1 MKKTIFFIAFLIVCF
16 SAFSQNNNEQLELVI
31 ENDKLVLVDKY
42 YTSGLFLTY
51 KKDLQNNFIFKK
63 QQDKKLQLNIVLGNQ
78 TYTPSNLTSIDTRDF
93 DRPYAGWFFV
103 KTEIGKIN
111 KNSALFIG
119 IETGITGEESLSGK
133 LQNWFHETL
142 NIPSATWIQ
151 EIEFKFLVNL
161 KARYIISKTI
171 GEHSAFKFVF
181 EPSLG
186 TKDIFIANN
195 LGYTFGRFNTF
206 NQSSRNGF
214 LTEIDTN
221 EFFGFIN
228 IGYKYVAHNA
238 LIQGS
243 LDYNDALFTTNK
255 EPHIINFKIGSVLKL
270 KRNTFTFVY
279 NYNTK
284 ETPISSSHSFGTI
297 SFSRDF

>member
-1 MKKTIFFIAFLIVCF
+1 MKKIIFLTTFLIVCF
-16 SAFSQNNNEQLELVI
+16 SAFSQNNNEQLELII

-63 QQDKKLQLNIVLGNQ
+63 TEDKKLQLNIILGNQ

-93 DRPYAGWFFV
+93 DRPYAGWLFV

-111 KNSALFIG
+111 KNSALFVG
-119 IETGITGEESLSGK
+119 FEAGITGEESLSGK
-133 LQNWFHETL
+133 LQKWFHRVL
-142 NIPSATWIQ
+142 NTTNPTWTQ
-151 EIEFKFLVNL
+151 EIEHKFLVNL
-161 KARYIISKTI
+161 KARYIMSKTI
-171 GEHSAFKFVF
+171 GKSQAFQFIV

-186 TKDIFIANN
+186 TKDIFIENN

-214 LTEIDTN
+214 LTRINTN

-228 IGYKYVAHNA
+228 VGYKYVVHNT

-243 LDYNDALFTTNK
+243 LDFKDSLFTTNK
-255 EPHIINFKIGSVLKL
+255 EPHILGFKVGSVLKL
-270 KRNTFTFVY
+270 KRSTIRFVY

-284 ETPISSSHSFGTI
+284 ETPRSSSHSFGSI